1 MSLVTENPADCEIC
15 GMIHFLR
22 AKGAKVTEI
31 HNEISKVYGE
41 NIMSDGMVGNGIEF
55 LKMAIVH
62 GVGLSGRP

>member
-41 NIMSDGMVGNGIEF
+41 NIMSDGMVQKLVTYFKEGCMNIHNVE
-55 LKMAIVH
+55 
-62 GVGLSGRP
+62 